1 MRQIYPGVYAP
12 SMTAKP
18 PAPSSRALRYVN
30 SYTDARFEAWERSRE
45 EAELGLKADLSA
57 YDAQREALRL
67 TIETATK
74 QAALA
79 REAAQDYREG
89 GLKTLEGAAEF
100 QANAANRQEL
110 FNVSEIN
117 DSSQFVAGEKNDAA
131 MFSVGERNKAA
142 RGAAARAG
150 SGPQVPRGLDK
161 AAVESGL
168 DGISFTSTAGIP
180 TATRLKTT
188 LDTVDSTANKGALTK
203 DRQPPTDEQADYI
216 YGQQL
221 ARDMREGNVTLAIL
235 NNAVDRVP
243 IDGIVVDDTTAD
255 RIERGLASLRAQTP
269 PSSGTGSPGSSAGGG
284 GVGAQGYSPEGA
296 TLQGMNVD
304 PILQERERLAALRDQ
319 EAQDAER
326 RLLEAQAALAALGY
340 PEVDLLARQRREY
353 QKNFTSGGGAVEA
366 LYGALLSEEKAKGLT
381 GRAAE
386 ASARKR
392 LLAGDRPGNRFD
404 DPTLP
409 DNLPMRDRTQDPT
422 VREVIDLLGLEDSS
436 PDSVEFAPTDLSQ
449 ITRED
454 SPITFADVDPSMI
467 GVSPSPQG
475 DEEITFADV
484 DPSEIGV
491 VPAASRFGLPSADA
505 VRAVLE
511 ENDAVAQAEDE
522 PKPTA
527 AEVDRAQKV
536 ETLLEA
542 RTLAQKAGKLRRL
555 SETTEEG
562 RTARDLVRANRD
574 LERPQPLEA
583 LRQKIAETYSQDPA
597 RQRRGITILYA
608 TDMAEKAARRQQ
620 VVPEGEP
627 VLALEG
633 E

>member
-1 MRQIYPGVYAP
+1 MRMIYPGVYAP
-12 SMTAKP
+12 TLTAQP
-18 PAPSSRALRYVN
+18 PSPQSRATRYVN

-57 YDAQREALRL
+57 YEAQREALRL

-74 QAALA
+74 QAEQA
-79 REAAQDYREG
+79 REAAQAYREG

-110 FNVSEIN
+110 FNISEVN
-117 DSSQFVAGEKNDAA
+117 DAAQFVTGEKNNAA

-142 RGAAARAG
+142 RGAASRAG

-168 DGISFTSTAGIP
+168 DGIAYTSTAGIP
-180 TATRLKTT
+180 TATRMKSTF
-188 LDTVDSTANKGALTK
+188 DTIDNSANDGALTK
-203 DRQPPTDEQADYI
+203 DRQPPTDDQADYI
-216 YGQQL
+216 YGQHI
-221 ARDMREGNVTLAIL
+221 ARDIRAGNTTLAQYE
-235 NNAVDRVP
+235 AAADGVP
-243 IDGIVVDDTTAD
+243 IDGIPVDDVTAD
-255 RIERGLASLRAQTP
+255 RIERGLAALRAQGGSP
-269 PSSGTGSPGSSAGGG
+269 GTGSPGSSAGGG
-284 GVGAQGYSPEGA
+284 GVGAQGYTPEGA
-296 TLQGMNVD
+296 RLQGMDVD
-304 PILQERERLAALRDQ
+304 PIMAERERLATLRDQ
-319 EAQDAER
+319 EASDAER
-326 RLLEAQAALAALGY
+326 RLMEAQAALAALGY

-353 QKNFTSGGGAVEA
+353 QEGFTSGGGAVEA
-366 LYGALLSEEKAKGLT
+366 VYAALLREEQDKGLT

-386 ASARKR
+386 AAARKR

-409 DNLPMRDRTQDPT
+409 DNLPTRDRTKDPA
-422 VREVIDLLGLEDSS
+422 VREVIDLLGLEDQ
-436 PDSVEFAPTDLSQ
+436 PRGDAVE
-449 ITRED
+449 
-454 SPITFADVDPSMI
+454 FADVDPSMI
-467 GVSPSPQG
+467 GVTPTPVSE
-475 DEEITFADV
+475 DDITFADV

-491 VPAASRFGLPSADA
+491 EPSASRFGLPSADA

-511 ENDAVAQAEDE
+511 ENDAVAQAEVE
-522 PKPTA
+522 PAPTA

-562 RTARDLVRANRD
+562 RTARDLVRANRE

-583 LRQKIAETYSQDPA
+583 LRQKIAETYTADPVK
-597 RQRRGITILYA
+597 QRRGITILYA

-620 VVPEGEP
+620 VVPEDAP

>member
-340 PEVDLLARQRREY
+340 PEVDLLARQRQSY

-409 DNLPMRDRTQDPT
+409 DNLPMRDRTKDPS

-436 PDSVEFAPTDLSQ
+436 PDNVEFAPTDLSMIEQ
-449 ITRED
+449 QD
-454 SPITFADVDPSMI
+454 SPIEFADVDPSMI
-467 GVSPSPQG
+467 TVEPS
-475 DEEITFADV
+475 
-484 DPSEIGV
+484 
-491 VPAASRFGLPSADA
+491 ASRFGLPSADA

>member
-12 SMTAKP
+12 SMTAQP

-74 QAALA
+74 QAQAA

-110 FNVSEIN
+110 FNISEIN

-150 SGPQVPRGLDK
+150 SAGQPPKGLDEK
-161 AAVESGL
+161 AVESL
-168 DGISFTSTAGIP
+168 IDGVAFTSTAGQSP
-180 TATRLKTT
+180 YATVKGAFDTA
-188 LDTVDSTANKGALTK
+188 DAQANKGALTR
-203 DRQPPTDEQADYI
+203 DRQPYTPEQQTYIDAQAVSRQVRGGQVSVQDLRGILDDPNTDAY
-216 YGQQL
+216 
-221 ARDMREGNVTLAIL
+221 
-235 NNAVDRVP
+235 
-243 IDGIVVDDTTAD
+243 TAD
-255 RIERGLASLRAQTP
+255 RLERALAYVSTP
-269 PSSGTGSPGSSAGGG
+269 SAGKAGSPGSSAGGG

-296 TLQGMNVD
+296 QLQGMNVD

-319 EAQDAER
+319 EAADAER

-340 PEVDLLARQRREY
+340 PEVDLLARQRQSY

-409 DNLPMRDRTQDPT
+409 DNLPMRDRTKDPS

-436 PDSVEFAPTDLSQ
+436 PDNVEVAPTDLSQ

-454 SPITFADVDPSMI
+454 SPIEFADVDPSMI
-467 GVSPSPQG
+467 GVSPTPQG

-491 VPAASRFGLPSADA
+491 EPAASRFGLPSAGQVIDI
-505 VRAVLE
+505 LE
-511 ENDAVAQAEDE
+511 ENDAVAQAEE
-522 PKPTA
+522 PEPTA
-527 AEVDRAQKV
+527 AEVDKAQKV

-562 RTARDLVRANRD
+562 RTARDLVRANRE

-583 LRQKIAETYSQDPA
+583 LRQKIAETYSTDPA

>member
-1 MRQIYPGVYAP
+1 MRMIYPGVYAP
-12 SMTAKP
+12 TMAAQP
-18 PAPSSRALRYVN
+18 PSPQSRATRYVN

-45 EAELGLKADLSA
+45 EAALGLKADLSA

-89 GLKTLEGAAEF
+89 GLKTLEGAAAF

-117 DSSQFVAGEKNDAA
+117 DSAQFVAGEKNDAA
-131 MFSVGERNKAA
+131 QFSVGERNKAA

-168 DGISFTSTAGIP
+168 DGIAYTSTAGIP
-180 TATRLKTT
+180 TATRLKSTF
-188 LDTVDSTANKGALTK
+188 DTIDNSANQGVLTK

-216 YGQQL
+216 YGQSI
-221 ARDMREGNVTLAIL
+221 AREIREGKTTLAEF
-235 NNAVDRVP
+235 NAAADGVP
-243 IDGIVVDDTTAD
+243 INGIVVDDVTAD

-269 PSSGTGSPGSSAGGG
+269 PSTGSGSPGSSAGGG

-296 TLQGMNVD
+296 QLQGMDVD
-304 PILQERERLAALRDQ
+304 PIMAERERLAALRDQ

-340 PEVDLLARQRREY
+340 PEVDLLARQRQSY

-366 LYGALLSEEKAKGLT
+366 LYGALLSEEQDKGMT

-409 DNLPMRDRTQDPT
+409 DAMPARDRTQDPS
-422 VREVIDLLGLEDSS
+422 VREVIDLLGLEDQAGG
-436 PDSVEFAPTDLSQ
+436 DVEFAPTDLSMIGQ
-449 ITRED
+449 ED
-454 SPITFADVDPSMI
+454 SPIEFADVDPSMI
-467 GVSPSPQG
+467 TVEPS
-475 DEEITFADV
+475 
-484 DPSEIGV
+484 
-491 VPAASRFGLPSADA
+491 ASRFGLPSADA

-511 ENDAVAQAEDE
+511 ENDAAVTQAEAEDE
-522 PKPTA
+522 PAPTA
-527 AEVDRAQKV
+527 AEVDKAQKV

-562 RTARDLVRANRD
+562 RTARDLVRANRE

-608 TDMAEKAARRQQ
+608 QDMAEKAARRQQ
-620 VVPEGEP
+620 VVPDDAP